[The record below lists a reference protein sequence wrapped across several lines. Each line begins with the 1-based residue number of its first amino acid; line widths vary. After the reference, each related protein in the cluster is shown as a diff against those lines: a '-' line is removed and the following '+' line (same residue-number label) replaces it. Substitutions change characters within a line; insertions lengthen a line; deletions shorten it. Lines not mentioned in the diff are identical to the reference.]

1 MTAIDRATW
10 ARCQA
15 AWRTSRRLGRD
26 FYEYLN
32 QAGLLLTPAR
42 RKDIVSKEL
51 RRAAYEL
58 ENTSP
63 IRVISADSRSG
74 MTALDM
80 QRATVAWLRRRAD
93 LIEQQEE
100 EGRD

>member
-1 MTAIDRATW
+1 MTAIDRVTW

-15 AWRTSRRLGRD
+15 AWRASRRLGRD

-32 QAGLLLTPAR
+32 QTGLLLTPAR
-42 RKDIVSKEL
+42 RKDIVAREL
-51 RRAAYEL
+51 RRAAYDL
-58 ENTSP
+58 ENSSP
-63 IRVISADSRSG
+63 NRIIYGDSRTG

-80 QRATVAWLRRRAD
+80 QRATVSWLRRRAD

-100 EGRD
+100 EE